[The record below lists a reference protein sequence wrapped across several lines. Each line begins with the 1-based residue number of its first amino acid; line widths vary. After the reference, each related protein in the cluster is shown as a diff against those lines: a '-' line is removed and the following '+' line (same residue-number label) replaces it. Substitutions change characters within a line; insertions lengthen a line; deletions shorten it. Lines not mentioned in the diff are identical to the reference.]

1 MKSGRP
7 AGEREGKH
15 RKTSDIHL
23 TAAMEQTIPKRQVA
37 LIAIIRA
44 EQRPWVW
51 WGQSSSGGGGN
62 VASEDPGQRVR
73 VGLRSLQGTFP
84 QNRKADLRWG
94 LSFRPQLSSPSVHR
108 EGHMLRT
115 SPGYGARV
123 QDTLVGEGLGR

>member
-51 WGQSSSGGGGN
+51 WGQSRGGEECSLGG
-62 VASEDPGQRVR
+62 SWPE
-73 VGLRSLQGTFP
+73 
-84 QNRKADLRWG
+84 
-94 LSFRPQLSSPSVHR
+94 
-108 EGHMLRT
+108 
-115 SPGYGARV
+115 
-123 QDTLVGEGLGR
+123 GEGGAEKPPGDLSRE